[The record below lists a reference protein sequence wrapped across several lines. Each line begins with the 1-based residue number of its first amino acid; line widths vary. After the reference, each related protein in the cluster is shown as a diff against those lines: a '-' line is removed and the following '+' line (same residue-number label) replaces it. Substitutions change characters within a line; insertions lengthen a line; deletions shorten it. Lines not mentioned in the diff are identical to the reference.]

1 MVGRK
6 RRRAGDGVAQG
17 IAAQCFPEPTQ
28 QRRPAACHPPLC
40 LHGLEPAGAQLPRGL
55 ADARHRNAVAARCAF
70 PHRTLPYP
78 GVVVHGR
85 LLRGRGGAGAIDGDV
100 ELAPMAPLPHH
111 RRPAVRADDP
121 MRPTSVFG
129 GCGVVAGHGTPG
141 GVVSMS
147 KQPDDVDTEYVIRR
161 GGELRSMAHIR
172 QGAANAAEK
181 IALLAVEV
189 ADDLD
194 RYADRDDALTLHA
207 VALVALARAYIALA
221 AALGEPYV
229 IRGEP
234 RNGAVL

>member
-1 MVGRK
+1 MLPGANATTSAGCVPSSALPARPGAGRRATSSRARGRPSPK
-6 RRRAGDGVAQG
+6 RRR
-17 IAAQCFPEPTQ
+17 
-28 QRRPAACHPPLC
+28 
-40 LHGLEPAGAQLPRGL
+40 
-55 ADARHRNAVAARCAF
+55 
-70 PHRTLPYP
+70 RTLRFPSQDVAVP
-78 GVVVHGR
+78 GCRLPARLEGADHVDQVVHGR